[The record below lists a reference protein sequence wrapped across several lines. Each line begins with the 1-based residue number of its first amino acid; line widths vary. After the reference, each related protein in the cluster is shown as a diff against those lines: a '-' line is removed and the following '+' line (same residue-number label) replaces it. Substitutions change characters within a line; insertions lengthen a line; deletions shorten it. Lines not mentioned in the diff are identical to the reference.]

1 MKQNKNLLSSRL
13 TENRIDDQNIIQ
25 SNTDLSNQKSSAP
38 ISDKKQYKTWGKR
51 KKKEEPAYFQYA
63 DSSNLTDRNLED
75 YAEIRDNTKMKR
87 GNLHTRIINFIL
99 IAGCIYLLVLI
110 FGAAVTKYQYNSD
123 GKAVPEKMSV
133 DDIRQKH
140 NFDTILTQ
148 YEYCRSLYEKTLL
161 LDYRVAQGQ
170 EDTLE
175 IAPEYEALLDDVQ
188 NLSVKTDA
196 ISVDTKYDQVK
207 SMMVNWI
214 KNDIAVYLQNIS
226 AAISENNTE
235 KANNA
240 LQDKDRVYD
249 DFSLI
254 TQNIVALGS
263 SISGADLT
271 DIKSWTPEDYVDQE
285 INSNAMPIKYQEQTV
300 TPSEPDTPE
309 TPSEP
314 EQPDTPETPTL
325 PDTTG
330 TDTKKNNHQTTV
342 KKNNTVTSLDLIK
355 EDSDDTDTKKETVV
369 DLSGVN
375 LQSAIL
381 I

>member
-13 TENRIDDQNIIQ
+13 TENRIEDQNIIQ

-63 DSSNLTDRNLED
+63 DSSNLTDQNLKN
-75 YAEIRDNTKMKR
+75 YAEMQDNTKMKR

-285 INSNAMPIKYQEQTV
+285 INGK
-300 TPSEPDTPE
+300 
-309 TPSEP
+309 
-314 EQPDTPETPTL
+314 
-325 PDTTG
+325 
-330 TDTKKNNHQTTV
+330 
-342 KKNNTVTSLDLIK
+342 
-355 EDSDDTDTKKETVV
+355 
-369 DLSGVN
+369 
-375 LQSAIL
+375 
-381 I
+381 

>member
-13 TENRIDDQNIIQ
+13 TENRIEDQNIIQ

-51 KKKEEPAYFQYA
+51 KKEEEPAYFQYA
-63 DSSNLTDRNLED
+63 DSSNLTDQNLED
-75 YAEIRDNTKMKR
+75 YAEIQDNTKMKR
-87 GNLHTRIINFIL
+87 GNLHTKIINFVL

-271 DIKSWTPEDYVDQE
+271 DVKSWTPEDYVDQE
-285 INSNAMPIKYQEQTV
+285 INGK
-300 TPSEPDTPE
+300 
-309 TPSEP
+309 
-314 EQPDTPETPTL
+314 
-325 PDTTG
+325 
-330 TDTKKNNHQTTV
+330 
-342 KKNNTVTSLDLIK
+342 
-355 EDSDDTDTKKETVV
+355 
-369 DLSGVN
+369 
-375 LQSAIL
+375 
-381 I
+381 

>member
-25 SNTDLSNQKSSAP
+25 SKTDLSNQKSSAP

-285 INSNAMPIKYQEQTV
+285 INGK
-300 TPSEPDTPE
+300 
-309 TPSEP
+309 
-314 EQPDTPETPTL
+314 
-325 PDTTG
+325 
-330 TDTKKNNHQTTV
+330 
-342 KKNNTVTSLDLIK
+342 
-355 EDSDDTDTKKETVV
+355 
-369 DLSGVN
+369 
-375 LQSAIL
+375 
-381 I
+381 

>member
-13 TENRIDDQNIIQ
+13 TENRIDNQNIIQ

-263 SISGADLT
+263 SISGANLT

-285 INSNAMPIKYQEQTV
+285 INGK
-300 TPSEPDTPE
+300 
-309 TPSEP
+309 
-314 EQPDTPETPTL
+314 
-325 PDTTG
+325 
-330 TDTKKNNHQTTV
+330 
-342 KKNNTVTSLDLIK
+342 
-355 EDSDDTDTKKETVV
+355 
-369 DLSGVN
+369 
-375 LQSAIL
+375 
-381 I
+381 

>member
-207 SMMVNWI
+207 LMMVNWI

-285 INSNAMPIKYQEQTV
+285 INGK
-300 TPSEPDTPE
+300 
-309 TPSEP
+309 
-314 EQPDTPETPTL
+314 
-325 PDTTG
+325 
-330 TDTKKNNHQTTV
+330 
-342 KKNNTVTSLDLIK
+342 
-355 EDSDDTDTKKETVV
+355 
-369 DLSGVN
+369 
-375 LQSAIL
+375 
-381 I
+381 

>member
-13 TENRIDDQNIIQ
+13 TENRIDDKNIIQ

-235 KANNA
+235 NANNA

-285 INSNAMPIKYQEQTV
+285 INGK
-300 TPSEPDTPE
+300 
-309 TPSEP
+309 
-314 EQPDTPETPTL
+314 
-325 PDTTG
+325 
-330 TDTKKNNHQTTV
+330 
-342 KKNNTVTSLDLIK
+342 
-355 EDSDDTDTKKETVV
+355 
-369 DLSGVN
+369 
-375 LQSAIL
+375 
-381 I
+381 

>member
-38 ISDKKQYKTWGKR
+38 ILDKKQYKTWGKR

-285 INSNAMPIKYQEQTV
+285 INGK
-300 TPSEPDTPE
+300 
-309 TPSEP
+309 
-314 EQPDTPETPTL
+314 
-325 PDTTG
+325 
-330 TDTKKNNHQTTV
+330 
-342 KKNNTVTSLDLIK
+342 
-355 EDSDDTDTKKETVV
+355 
-369 DLSGVN
+369 
-375 LQSAIL
+375 
-381 I
+381 

>member
-13 TENRIDDQNIIQ
+13 TENRIDNQNIIQ

-38 ISDKKQYKTWGKR
+38 ISNKKQYKTWGKR

-285 INSNAMPIKYQEQTV
+285 INGK
-300 TPSEPDTPE
+300 
-309 TPSEP
+309 
-314 EQPDTPETPTL
+314 
-325 PDTTG
+325 
-330 TDTKKNNHQTTV
+330 
-342 KKNNTVTSLDLIK
+342 
-355 EDSDDTDTKKETVV
+355 
-369 DLSGVN
+369 
-375 LQSAIL
+375 
-381 I
+381 

>member
-13 TENRIDDQNIIQ
+13 TENRIEDQNIIQ
-25 SNTDLSNQKSSAP
+25 SNTELSNQKSSAP

-63 DSSNLTDRNLED
+63 DSSNLTDQNLED

-87 GNLHTRIINFIL
+87 GNLHTKIINFIL

-123 GKAVPEKMSV
+123 GKAIPEKMSV

-285 INSNAMPIKYQEQTV
+285 INGK
-300 TPSEPDTPE
+300 
-309 TPSEP
+309 
-314 EQPDTPETPTL
+314 
-325 PDTTG
+325 
-330 TDTKKNNHQTTV
+330 
-342 KKNNTVTSLDLIK
+342 
-355 EDSDDTDTKKETVV
+355 
-369 DLSGVN
+369 
-375 LQSAIL
+375 
-381 I
+381 

>member
-75 YAEIRDNTKMKR
+75 YAEFRDNTKMKR

-285 INSNAMPIKYQEQTV
+285 INGK
-300 TPSEPDTPE
+300 
-309 TPSEP
+309 
-314 EQPDTPETPTL
+314 
-325 PDTTG
+325 
-330 TDTKKNNHQTTV
+330 
-342 KKNNTVTSLDLIK
+342 
-355 EDSDDTDTKKETVV
+355 
-369 DLSGVN
+369 
-375 LQSAIL
+375 
-381 I
+381 

>member
-13 TENRIDDQNIIQ
+13 TENRIENQNIIQ

-63 DSSNLTDRNLED
+63 DSSNLTDQNLED
-75 YAEIRDNTKMKR
+75 YAEIQDNTKMKR
-87 GNLHTRIINFIL
+87 GNLHTKIINFIL

-110 FGAAVTKYQYNSD
+110 FGAAVTKYQYDSD
-123 GKAVPEKMSV
+123 GKAIPEKMSV

-285 INSNAMPIKYQEQTV
+285 INGK
-300 TPSEPDTPE
+300 
-309 TPSEP
+309 
-314 EQPDTPETPTL
+314 
-325 PDTTG
+325 
-330 TDTKKNNHQTTV
+330 
-342 KKNNTVTSLDLIK
+342 
-355 EDSDDTDTKKETVV
+355 
-369 DLSGVN
+369 
-375 LQSAIL
+375 
-381 I
+381 

>member
-25 SNTDLSNQKSSAP
+25 SNTDLSKQKSSAP

-63 DSSNLTDRNLED
+63 DSSNLTDQNLED
-75 YAEIRDNTKMKR
+75 YAEIQDNTKMKR
-87 GNLHTRIINFIL
+87 GNLHTKIINFVL

-170 EDTLE
+170 EDILE

-285 INSNAMPIKYQEQTV
+285 INGK
-300 TPSEPDTPE
+300 
-309 TPSEP
+309 
-314 EQPDTPETPTL
+314 
-325 PDTTG
+325 
-330 TDTKKNNHQTTV
+330 
-342 KKNNTVTSLDLIK
+342 
-355 EDSDDTDTKKETVV
+355 
-369 DLSGVN
+369 
-375 LQSAIL
+375 
-381 I
+381 

>member
-13 TENRIDDQNIIQ
+13 TENRMNDQNIQSKPDSAIQ
-25 SNTDLSNQKSSAP
+25 EKSNPVLEKKLNK
-38 ISDKKQYKTWGKR
+38 IFDKGK
-51 KKKEEPAYFQYA
+51 KEEEPAYFQYA
-63 DSSNLTDRNLED
+63 DSSNLTDQNLED
-75 YAEIRDNTKMKR
+75 YAEIQDNTKMKR
-87 GNLHTRIINFIL
+87 GNLHTKIINFVL

-226 AAISENNTE
+226 AAISENNTG

-249 DFSLI
+249 DFFLI

-285 INSNAMPIKYQEQTV
+285 INGK
-300 TPSEPDTPE
+300 
-309 TPSEP
+309 
-314 EQPDTPETPTL
+314 
-325 PDTTG
+325 
-330 TDTKKNNHQTTV
+330 
-342 KKNNTVTSLDLIK
+342 
-355 EDSDDTDTKKETVV
+355 
-369 DLSGVN
+369 
-375 LQSAIL
+375 
-381 I
+381 

>member
-13 TENRIDDQNIIQ
+13 TENRMNNQNIQSKPDSAIQ
-25 SNTDLSNQKSSAP
+25 EKSNPVLEKKLNK
-38 ISDKKQYKTWGKR
+38 IFDKG
-51 KKKEEPAYFQYA
+51 KKEEELAYFQYA
-63 DSSNLTDRNLED
+63 DSSNLTDQNLED
-75 YAEIRDNTKMKR
+75 YAEIQDNTKMKR
-87 GNLHTRIINFIL
+87 GNLHTKIINFVL

-285 INSNAMPIKYQEQTV
+285 INGK
-300 TPSEPDTPE
+300 
-309 TPSEP
+309 
-314 EQPDTPETPTL
+314 
-325 PDTTG
+325 
-330 TDTKKNNHQTTV
+330 
-342 KKNNTVTSLDLIK
+342 
-355 EDSDDTDTKKETVV
+355 
-369 DLSGVN
+369 
-375 LQSAIL
+375 
-381 I
+381 

>member
-13 TENRIDDQNIIQ
+13 TENRIDNQTIIQ

-285 INSNAMPIKYQEQTV
+285 INGK
-300 TPSEPDTPE
+300 
-309 TPSEP
+309 
-314 EQPDTPETPTL
+314 
-325 PDTTG
+325 
-330 TDTKKNNHQTTV
+330 
-342 KKNNTVTSLDLIK
+342 
-355 EDSDDTDTKKETVV
+355 
-369 DLSGVN
+369 
-375 LQSAIL
+375 
-381 I
+381 

>member
-13 TENRIDDQNIIQ
+13 TENRINDQNIIQ

-285 INSNAMPIKYQEQTV
+285 INGK
-300 TPSEPDTPE
+300 
-309 TPSEP
+309 
-314 EQPDTPETPTL
+314 
-325 PDTTG
+325 
-330 TDTKKNNHQTTV
+330 
-342 KKNNTVTSLDLIK
+342 
-355 EDSDDTDTKKETVV
+355 
-369 DLSGVN
+369 
-375 LQSAIL
+375 
-381 I
+381 

>member
-63 DSSNLTDRNLED
+63 DSSNLTDQNLED
-75 YAEIRDNTKMKR
+75 YAEIQDNTKMKR
-87 GNLHTRIINFIL
+87 GNLHTKIINFIL

-285 INSNAMPIKYQEQTV
+285 INGK
-300 TPSEPDTPE
+300 
-309 TPSEP
+309 
-314 EQPDTPETPTL
+314 
-325 PDTTG
+325 
-330 TDTKKNNHQTTV
+330 
-342 KKNNTVTSLDLIK
+342 
-355 EDSDDTDTKKETVV
+355 
-369 DLSGVN
+369 
-375 LQSAIL
+375 
-381 I
+381 

>member
-110 FGAAVTKYQYNSD
+110 FGATVTKYQYNSD

-285 INSNAMPIKYQEQTV
+285 INGK
-300 TPSEPDTPE
+300 
-309 TPSEP
+309 
-314 EQPDTPETPTL
+314 
-325 PDTTG
+325 
-330 TDTKKNNHQTTV
+330 
-342 KKNNTVTSLDLIK
+342 
-355 EDSDDTDTKKETVV
+355 
-369 DLSGVN
+369 
-375 LQSAIL
+375 
-381 I
+381 

>member
-13 TENRIDDQNIIQ
+13 TENRMNDQNIQSKPDSAIQ
-25 SNTDLSNQKSSAP
+25 EKSNLVLEKKLNK
-38 ISDKKQYKTWGKR
+38 IFDKG
-51 KKKEEPAYFQYA
+51 KKEEEPSYFQYA
-63 DSSNLTDRNLED
+63 DSSNLTDQNLED
-75 YAEIRDNTKMKR
+75 YAEIQDNTKMKR
-87 GNLHTRIINFIL
+87 GNLHTKIINFVL

-285 INSNAMPIKYQEQTV
+285 INGK
-300 TPSEPDTPE
+300 
-309 TPSEP
+309 
-314 EQPDTPETPTL
+314 
-325 PDTTG
+325 
-330 TDTKKNNHQTTV
+330 
-342 KKNNTVTSLDLIK
+342 
-355 EDSDDTDTKKETVV
+355 
-369 DLSGVN
+369 
-375 LQSAIL
+375 
-381 I
+381 

>member
-13 TENRIDDQNIIQ
+13 TENRIDNQNIIQ

-87 GNLHTRIINFIL
+87 GNLHTKIINFVL

-285 INSNAMPIKYQEQTV
+285 INGK
-300 TPSEPDTPE
+300 
-309 TPSEP
+309 
-314 EQPDTPETPTL
+314 
-325 PDTTG
+325 
-330 TDTKKNNHQTTV
+330 
-342 KKNNTVTSLDLIK
+342 
-355 EDSDDTDTKKETVV
+355 
-369 DLSGVN
+369 
-375 LQSAIL
+375 
-381 I
+381 

>member
-249 DFSLI
+249 DFFLI

-263 SISGADLT
+263 SISGAGLT

-285 INSNAMPIKYQEQTV
+285 INGK
-300 TPSEPDTPE
+300 
-309 TPSEP
+309 
-314 EQPDTPETPTL
+314 
-325 PDTTG
+325 
-330 TDTKKNNHQTTV
+330 
-342 KKNNTVTSLDLIK
+342 
-355 EDSDDTDTKKETVV
+355 
-369 DLSGVN
+369 
-375 LQSAIL
+375 
-381 I
+381 

>member
-13 TENRIDDQNIIQ
+13 TENRIEDQNIIQ

-51 KKKEEPAYFQYA
+51 KKKEDPAYFQYA
-63 DSSNLTDRNLED
+63 DSSNLTDQNLEN
-75 YAEIRDNTKMKR
+75 YAEIQDNTKMKR
-87 GNLHTRIINFIL
+87 GNLHTKIINFVL

-285 INSNAMPIKYQEQTV
+285 INGK
-300 TPSEPDTPE
+300 
-309 TPSEP
+309 
-314 EQPDTPETPTL
+314 
-325 PDTTG
+325 
-330 TDTKKNNHQTTV
+330 
-342 KKNNTVTSLDLIK
+342 
-355 EDSDDTDTKKETVV
+355 
-369 DLSGVN
+369 
-375 LQSAIL
+375 
-381 I
+381 

>member
-25 SNTDLSNQKSSAP
+25 SNTDLSNQKSSAS

-63 DSSNLTDRNLED
+63 NSSNLTDRNLED

-285 INSNAMPIKYQEQTV
+285 INGK
-300 TPSEPDTPE
+300 
-309 TPSEP
+309 
-314 EQPDTPETPTL
+314 
-325 PDTTG
+325 
-330 TDTKKNNHQTTV
+330 
-342 KKNNTVTSLDLIK
+342 
-355 EDSDDTDTKKETVV
+355 
-369 DLSGVN
+369 
-375 LQSAIL
+375 
-381 I
+381 

>member
-13 TENRIDDQNIIQ
+13 TENRIEDQNIIQ

-148 YEYCRSLYEKTLL
+148 YEYCRTLYEKTLL

-285 INSNAMPIKYQEQTV
+285 INGK
-300 TPSEPDTPE
+300 
-309 TPSEP
+309 
-314 EQPDTPETPTL
+314 
-325 PDTTG
+325 
-330 TDTKKNNHQTTV
+330 
-342 KKNNTVTSLDLIK
+342 
-355 EDSDDTDTKKETVV
+355 
-369 DLSGVN
+369 
-375 LQSAIL
+375 
-381 I
+381 

>member
-123 GKAVPEKMSV
+123 GKAVPETMSV

-285 INSNAMPIKYQEQTV
+285 INGK
-300 TPSEPDTPE
+300 
-309 TPSEP
+309 
-314 EQPDTPETPTL
+314 
-325 PDTTG
+325 
-330 TDTKKNNHQTTV
+330 
-342 KKNNTVTSLDLIK
+342 
-355 EDSDDTDTKKETVV
+355 
-369 DLSGVN
+369 
-375 LQSAIL
+375 
-381 I
+381 

>member
-87 GNLHTRIINFIL
+87 GNLHTKIINFIL

-285 INSNAMPIKYQEQTV
+285 INGK
-300 TPSEPDTPE
+300 
-309 TPSEP
+309 
-314 EQPDTPETPTL
+314 
-325 PDTTG
+325 
-330 TDTKKNNHQTTV
+330 
-342 KKNNTVTSLDLIK
+342 
-355 EDSDDTDTKKETVV
+355 
-369 DLSGVN
+369 
-375 LQSAIL
+375 
-381 I
+381 

>member
-285 INSNAMPIKYQEQTV
+285 INGK
-300 TPSEPDTPE
+300 
-309 TPSEP
+309 
-314 EQPDTPETPTL
+314 
-325 PDTTG
+325 
-330 TDTKKNNHQTTV
+330 
-342 KKNNTVTSLDLIK
+342 
-355 EDSDDTDTKKETVV
+355 
-369 DLSGVN
+369 
-375 LQSAIL
+375 
-381 I
+381 

>member
-13 TENRIDDQNIIQ
+13 TENRMNDQNIQSKPDSAIQ
-25 SNTDLSNQKSSAP
+25 EKSNPVLEKKLNK
-38 ISDKKQYKTWGKR
+38 IFDKGK
-51 KKKEEPAYFQYA
+51 KEEEPAYFQYA
-63 DSSNLTDRNLED
+63 DSSNLTDQNLED
-75 YAEIRDNTKMKR
+75 YAEIQDNTKMKR
-87 GNLHTRIINFIL
+87 GNLHTKIINFVL

-254 TQNIVALGS
+254 IQNIVALGS

-285 INSNAMPIKYQEQTV
+285 INGK
-300 TPSEPDTPE
+300 
-309 TPSEP
+309 
-314 EQPDTPETPTL
+314 
-325 PDTTG
+325 
-330 TDTKKNNHQTTV
+330 
-342 KKNNTVTSLDLIK
+342 
-355 EDSDDTDTKKETVV
+355 
-369 DLSGVN
+369 
-375 LQSAIL
+375 
-381 I
+381 

>member
-13 TENRIDDQNIIQ
+13 TENRIEDQNIIQ

-63 DSSNLTDRNLED
+63 DSSNLTDQNLEN
-75 YAEIRDNTKMKR
+75 YAEMQDNTKMKR

-110 FGAAVTKYQYNSD
+110 FGATVTKYQYNSD

-285 INSNAMPIKYQEQTV
+285 INGK
-300 TPSEPDTPE
+300 
-309 TPSEP
+309 
-314 EQPDTPETPTL
+314 
-325 PDTTG
+325 
-330 TDTKKNNHQTTV
+330 
-342 KKNNTVTSLDLIK
+342 
-355 EDSDDTDTKKETVV
+355 
-369 DLSGVN
+369 
-375 LQSAIL
+375 
-381 I
+381 

>member
-63 DSSNLTDRNLED
+63 DSSNLTDQNLEN
-75 YAEIRDNTKMKR
+75 YAEMQDNTKMKR

-271 DIKSWTPEDYVDQE
+271 DVKSWTPEDYVDQE
-285 INSNAMPIKYQEQTV
+285 INGK
-300 TPSEPDTPE
+300 
-309 TPSEP
+309 
-314 EQPDTPETPTL
+314 
-325 PDTTG
+325 
-330 TDTKKNNHQTTV
+330 
-342 KKNNTVTSLDLIK
+342 
-355 EDSDDTDTKKETVV
+355 
-369 DLSGVN
+369 
-375 LQSAIL
+375 
-381 I
+381 

>member
-133 DDIRQKH
+133 DDIWQKH

-285 INSNAMPIKYQEQTV
+285 INGK
-300 TPSEPDTPE
+300 
-309 TPSEP
+309 
-314 EQPDTPETPTL
+314 
-325 PDTTG
+325 
-330 TDTKKNNHQTTV
+330 
-342 KKNNTVTSLDLIK
+342 
-355 EDSDDTDTKKETVV
+355 
-369 DLSGVN
+369 
-375 LQSAIL
+375 
-381 I
+381 

>member
-133 DDIRQKH
+133 DDIQQKH

-285 INSNAMPIKYQEQTV
+285 INGK
-300 TPSEPDTPE
+300 
-309 TPSEP
+309 
-314 EQPDTPETPTL
+314 
-325 PDTTG
+325 
-330 TDTKKNNHQTTV
+330 
-342 KKNNTVTSLDLIK
+342 
-355 EDSDDTDTKKETVV
+355 
-369 DLSGVN
+369 
-375 LQSAIL
+375 
-381 I
+381 

>member
-51 KKKEEPAYFQYA
+51 KKEEEPAYFQYA
-63 DSSNLTDRNLED
+63 DSSNLTDQNLED
-75 YAEIRDNTKMKR
+75 YAEIQDNTKMKR
-87 GNLHTRIINFIL
+87 GNLHTKIINFVL

-285 INSNAMPIKYQEQTV
+285 INGK
-300 TPSEPDTPE
+300 
-309 TPSEP
+309 
-314 EQPDTPETPTL
+314 
-325 PDTTG
+325 
-330 TDTKKNNHQTTV
+330 
-342 KKNNTVTSLDLIK
+342 
-355 EDSDDTDTKKETVV
+355 
-369 DLSGVN
+369 
-375 LQSAIL
+375 
-381 I
+381 

>member
-25 SNTDLSNQKSSAP
+25 SNTDLSNQKSSAS

-75 YAEIRDNTKMKR
+75 YAEIQDNTKMKR
-87 GNLHTRIINFIL
+87 GNLHTKIINFVL

-285 INSNAMPIKYQEQTV
+285 INGK
-300 TPSEPDTPE
+300 
-309 TPSEP
+309 
-314 EQPDTPETPTL
+314 
-325 PDTTG
+325 
-330 TDTKKNNHQTTV
+330 
-342 KKNNTVTSLDLIK
+342 
-355 EDSDDTDTKKETVV
+355 
-369 DLSGVN
+369 
-375 LQSAIL
+375 
-381 I
+381 

>member
-13 TENRIDDQNIIQ
+13 TENRMNDQNIQSKPDSAIQ
-25 SNTDLSNQKSSAP
+25 EKSNPVLEKKLNK
-38 ISDKKQYKTWGKR
+38 IFDKE
-51 KKKEEPAYFQYA
+51 KKEEEPAYFQYA
-63 DSSNLTDRNLED
+63 DSSNLTDQNLED
-75 YAEIRDNTKMKR
+75 YAEIQDNTKMKR
-87 GNLHTRIINFIL
+87 GNLHTKIINFVL

-110 FGAAVTKYQYNSD
+110 FGAAVTKYKYNSD

-285 INSNAMPIKYQEQTV
+285 INGK
-300 TPSEPDTPE
+300 
-309 TPSEP
+309 
-314 EQPDTPETPTL
+314 
-325 PDTTG
+325 
-330 TDTKKNNHQTTV
+330 
-342 KKNNTVTSLDLIK
+342 
-355 EDSDDTDTKKETVV
+355 
-369 DLSGVN
+369 
-375 LQSAIL
+375 
-381 I
+381 

>member
-271 DIKSWTPEDYVDQE
+271 DIKSWTPEDSVDQE
-285 INSNAMPIKYQEQTV
+285 INGK
-300 TPSEPDTPE
+300 
-309 TPSEP
+309 
-314 EQPDTPETPTL
+314 
-325 PDTTG
+325 
-330 TDTKKNNHQTTV
+330 
-342 KKNNTVTSLDLIK
+342 
-355 EDSDDTDTKKETVV
+355 
-369 DLSGVN
+369 
-375 LQSAIL
+375 
-381 I
+381 

>member
-13 TENRIDDQNIIQ
+13 TENRIDNQNIIQ

-87 GNLHTRIINFIL
+87 GNIHTRIINFIL

-285 INSNAMPIKYQEQTV
+285 INGK
-300 TPSEPDTPE
+300 
-309 TPSEP
+309 
-314 EQPDTPETPTL
+314 
-325 PDTTG
+325 
-330 TDTKKNNHQTTV
+330 
-342 KKNNTVTSLDLIK
+342 
-355 EDSDDTDTKKETVV
+355 
-369 DLSGVN
+369 
-375 LQSAIL
+375 
-381 I
+381 

>member
-196 ISVDTKYDQVK
+196 ISVDIKYDQVK

-285 INSNAMPIKYQEQTV
+285 INGK
-300 TPSEPDTPE
+300 
-309 TPSEP
+309 
-314 EQPDTPETPTL
+314 
-325 PDTTG
+325 
-330 TDTKKNNHQTTV
+330 
-342 KKNNTVTSLDLIK
+342 
-355 EDSDDTDTKKETVV
+355 
-369 DLSGVN
+369 
-375 LQSAIL
+375 
-381 I
+381 